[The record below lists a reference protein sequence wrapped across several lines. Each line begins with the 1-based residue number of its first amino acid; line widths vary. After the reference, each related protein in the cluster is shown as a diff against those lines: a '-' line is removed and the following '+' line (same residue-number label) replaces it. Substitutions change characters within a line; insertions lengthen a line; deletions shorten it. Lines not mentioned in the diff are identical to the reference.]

1 MIDWG
6 RSLVDLVGAFFA
18 SMAVLRYLL
27 EVGVPNRPN
36 PLMKLAVTLTE
47 FALQWI
53 RPVLAA
59 LPGRD
64 RSALFWAWFLDLVM
78 SLSHLSWHVLA
89 MEGAGVWHLLP
100 WGMALAV
107 VDVVRQILYV
117 WMAAVFLLA
126 VLSWVN
132 PYSPLLGAVEG
143 LVHPFLRVLRRFI
156 RPLGSID
163 LSPVILMLF
172 FQFSLTVGVGG
183 LEMLVQ
189 RLM

>member
-1 MIDWG
+1 MNDWG
-6 RSLVDLVGAFFA
+6 RSLVDLAGTFFA

-27 EVGVPNRPN
+27 EGGGAKRPN
-36 PLMKLAVTLTE
+36 PLMKLAVTSTE
-47 FALQWI
+47 FALHWI

-78 SLSHLSWHVLA
+78 VLSHLSLQVLGS
-89 MEGAGVWHLLP
+89 EGGQWHLLP
-100 WGMALAV
+100 WGMALALV
-107 VDVVRQILYV
+107 EVVRQILYV

-126 VLSWVN
+126 VLSWIN

-143 LVHPFLRVLRRFI
+143 LVRPFLGVLRRFI

>member
-6 RSLVDLVGAFFA
+6 RSLVDLVGTFLA

-27 EVGVPNRPN
+27 EGVVPKRPN

-47 FALQWI
+47 FALHWI
-53 RPVLAA
+53 RPVLTA

-64 RSALFWAWFLDLVM
+64 RSALFWAWFLNLIVFLSRL
-78 SLSHLSWHVLA
+78 SLPALGL
-89 MEGAGVWHLLP
+89 GGGGVGHFLP
-100 WGMALAV
+100 WGMALALV
-107 VDVVRQILYV
+107 EVVRQILYV

-126 VLSWVN
+126 VLSWIN

-172 FQFSLTVGVGG
+172 FQFSLTIGVGA